1 MGFRSGRQSRNDS
14 RGSHAQPQRYS
25 KDEGGVWSGVGWGS
39 GPPPRNLRRRRRV
52 CSASGDASRRP
63 RLFAR
68 NARRTERD
76 PGRKTPST
84 ADSQR
89 VFAAL
94 GLASLVGP
102 ARWPL
107 PPLRDP
113 TARCK
118 RSALPL
124 LQAIYIAAESSVARA
139 GRASWQGDST
149 RGCASRRLASLP
161 ASSSV
166 RERGCPTLPPPVVDA

>member
-1 MGFRSGRQSRNDS
+1 MAAATLLKITCR
-14 RGSHAQPQRYS
+14 
-25 KDEGGVWSGVGWGS
+25 VVSGVGWIVGHHRQTC
-39 GPPPRNLRRRRRV
+39 GDGVAV

-68 NARRTERD
+68 NARRAERD
-76 PGRKTPST
+76 PGRETPGT

-124 LQAIYIAAESSVARA
+124 LQAIYIAAESSVART
-139 GRASWQGDST
+139 GRASWHGDST